1 MTFDFT
7 CSCGAKLSVSLSHLW
22 EEVSASKRVQEWN
35 EVHKHAHT
43 VKEPGIAPPS
53 AGQEEPWL

>member
-22 EEVSASKRVQEWN
+22 EEVSASRRIQEWN
-35 EVHKHAHT
+35 EIHKHAHT
-43 VKEPGIAPPS
+43 A
-53 AGQEEPWL
+53 AREENR